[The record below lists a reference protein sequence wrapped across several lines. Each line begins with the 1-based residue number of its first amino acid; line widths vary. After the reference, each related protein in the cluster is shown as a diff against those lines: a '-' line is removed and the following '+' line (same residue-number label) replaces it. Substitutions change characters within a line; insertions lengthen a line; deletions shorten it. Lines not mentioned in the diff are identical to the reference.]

1 MKRISKNTMEKKDI
15 FAPLATGL
23 GATRRAAMLLLVMML
38 TMAQT
43 AWAQGGSCGNH
54 VTWSLAAH
62 TLTISGE
69 GNMWDYD
76 DVMNT
81 APWNSYAEQIQE
93 VVIENGVTSIGAYA
107 FSSCYGLESVT
118 FAEGSELTS
127 IGERAFY
134 ATGLTSIEIPASVT
148 SIGEYAFDVTGLTSI
163 EIPASVTSIG
173 GGAFST
179 CSKLTT
185 MTVEA
190 GNTVYDSRDNCNA
203 IIEKSSN
210 TLIAGCKNTTIP
222 AGVMSIGNYAFYGC
236 SDLTSIDIPAG
247 VTSIGA
253 AAFGGRID
261 LSTVTFAP
269 GSQLTTIG
277 EGAFS
282 DCIGLGSITI
292 PASVTSIGKEVFTY
306 CSNLSTITVEDGNT
320 VYDSRDGCNA
330 IIETSSN
337 KLIAGCKNSTIP
349 DGVTSIGDNAFDGHG
364 PATVTIPASV
374 TTIGAAA
381 FEASGLTT
389 VTFDGTPTLTTI
401 GENAFH
407 DNPLGSITIPASVTS
422 IGSTAFYDCPKLGSV
437 TFAEGSRL
445 ESIGD
450 NAFDGH
456 GLTSINIPASVTSIG
471 DNAFHDCSGLKRLM
485 LNGEATIGWDAFPYG
500 ATVTIAE
507 GMLLHNGT
515 EPLSGNVSDMDM
527 LNGKTLKTAYSVTFD
542 IADDD
547 DDPEAQIVV
556 RGNKATVPTVAR
568 TGYTLKWK
576 LNEEDYDFD
585 TPVNSNIALTAVW
598 TANNYTVQFSAN
610 GGSGDAMAPMQL
622 TYDGD
627 EAMLPACTYTA
638 PDGKV
643 FKNWN
648 TAADGS
654 GTPYDDERWVRN
666 LTGEANGTVVLY
678 AQWGKNIAACNITVP
693 NQTLDDYTA
702 VSYKFEAANS
712 GNVETGTTVYDG
724 ETLLT
729 LGTDYRFGNVT
740 MANGDPIDWMGSN
753 IGDECKVEIIG
764 IGNYGGS
771 KWKTFKIVVP
781 DAGGTWGDNGELTWA
796 FHDGTLTISP
806 TENVQTPVAMKKAA
820 KGEYPWFS
828 VANYIQTITIEEGV
842 STVADDAFNRVVE
855 SNVYGNVNA
864 LHLPSTLTTIG
875 EYAFA
880 YCTGLTV
887 ELKDF
892 AGITYPAN
900 AFTQVGC
907 VVGTLLDNAN
917 NANTISVM
925 AQASKN
931 NVTLTGRTLYKDGD
945 WNTLCLPFDVREGN
959 SILEGATVK
968 ELDVEKYYDAN
979 GEFYTELDYENAF
992 RTGFDAETGTLRLYF
1007 KNVEADGSGVVL
1019 QAGTPYLIKWDK
1031 AEGYDDADPATR
1043 DITGDHVF
1051 WNAKLLSLPK
1061 NAISYDHNVTFIG
1074 NYSPETLTGG
1084 DASNLYLGANNQL
1097 YWPSADRTINA
1108 FRGYFH
1114 VNLSGAGQVRSIRLN
1129 LGDKVTG
1136 VTLIDNGQLTIDN
1149 YAGADSW
1156 YDLQGRKLNFKP
1168 TQKGVY
1174 IYKGKKVVI
1183 DF

>member
-1 MKRISKNTMEKKDI
+1 
-15 FAPLATGL
+15 
-23 GATRRAAMLLLVMML
+23 
-38 TMAQT
+38 MAV
-43 AWAQGGSCGNH
+43 A
-54 VTWSLAAH
+54 
-62 TLTISGE
+62 
-69 GNMWDYD
+69 
-76 DVMNT
+76 
-81 APWNSYAEQIQE
+81 
-93 VVIENGVTSIGAYA
+93 
-107 FSSCYGLESVT
+107 
-118 FAEGSELTS
+118 
-127 IGERAFY
+127 
-134 ATGLTSIEIPASVT
+134 
-148 SIGEYAFDVTGLTSI
+148 
-163 EIPASVTSIG
+163 
-173 GGAFST
+173 
-179 CSKLTT
+179 
-185 MTVEA
+185 
-190 GNTVYDSRDNCNA
+190 
-203 IIEKSSN
+203 
-210 TLIAGCKNTTIP
+210 
-222 AGVMSIGNYAFYGC
+222 
-236 SDLTSIDIPAG
+236 
-247 VTSIGA
+247 
-253 AAFGGRID
+253 
-261 LSTVTFAP
+261 
-269 GSQLTTIG
+269 
-277 EGAFS
+277 
-282 DCIGLGSITI
+282 
-292 PASVTSIGKEVFTY
+292 
-306 CSNLSTITVEDGNT
+306 DGNT

-330 IIETSSN
+330 IIETSRN

-364 PATVTIPASV
+364 LTTITIPASV
-374 TTIGAAA
+374 TSIGAAA

-422 IGSTAFYDCPKLGSV
+422 IGTMAFYDCPYLGSV

-445 ESIGD
+445 ESIGTY
-450 NAFDGH
+450 AFSGH
-456 GLTSINIPASVTSIG
+456 GLTTITIPASVTSIG
-471 DNAFHDCSGLKRLM
+471 DYAFVECSNLNSVM
-485 LNGEATIGWDAFPYG
+485 LNGEATIGGDAFPYG

-515 EPLSGNVSDMDM
+515 EPLSGNVIDMGK

-542 IADDD
+542 VNYEGGET
-547 DDPEAQIVV
+547 PEAQIVV

-576 LNEEDYDFD
+576 VGEEDYDFD

-610 GGSGDAMAPMQL
+610 GGSGDAMASMQL
-622 TYDGD
+622 TYDG
-627 EAMLPACTYTA
+627 EWTALPACTYTA
-638 PDGKV
+638 PEGKA

-654 GTPYDDERWVRN
+654 GTPYDDEGWVRN
-666 LTGEANGTVVLY
+666 LTGEPNGTVVLY
-678 AQWGKNIAACNITVP
+678 AQWGKNIAACTATVP
-693 NQTLDDYTA
+693 GQTLDSNSYIY
-702 VSYKFEAANS
+702 YKFESANG
-712 GNVETGTTVYDG
+712 GNVDTGTTVYDG
-724 ETLLT
+724 KTLLT
-729 LGTDYRFGNVT
+729 VGTDYVFDQVYFYGTENSCTDATNKV
-740 MANGDPIDWMGSN
+740 GDHFTVVI
-753 IGDECKVEIIG
+753 KG
-764 IGNYGGS
+764 IGNYAG
-771 KWKTFKIVVP
+771 TTTADFYIVSP
-781 DAGGTWGDNGELTWA
+781 EANGEWGDLAWTIDA
-796 FHDGTLTISP
+796 DGDFTISKKDGV
-806 TENVQTPVAMKKAA
+806 EGNVAMKETT
-820 KGEYPWFS
+820 KGNYPWYDK
-828 VANYIQTITIEEGV
+828 AGYIKTITIGEGIT
-842 STVADDAFNRVVE
+842 TVAANAFCRE
-855 SNVYGNVNA
+855 MEMNVYGNVNA

-925 AQASKN
+925 ALASKN
-931 NVTLTGRTLYKDGD
+931 DVTLTGRTLYKDGD
-945 WNTLCLPFDVREGN
+945 WNTLCLPFDVSEDN
-959 SILEGATVK
+959 SILDGATVK
-968 ELDVEKYYDAN
+968 ELDVENYYDAN
-979 GEFYTELDYENAF
+979 GEFYTKLDHENAF

-1031 AEGYDDADPATR
+1031 AEGYDDADPTTR

-1051 WNAKLLSLPK
+1051 LNAKLLSLPK
-1061 NAISYDHNVTFIG
+1061 NATSYDHNVTFIG
-1074 NYSPETLTGG
+1074 NYSPVELEGG
-1084 DASNLYLGANNQL
+1084 DASNLYLGAANQL